1 MGTVD
6 SFYTYLQIIF
16 FFFRLHLTSFPPSKY
31 QGLEVGLNVIQK
43 MSKEYAEAK
52 KLAIGGTLFFLTY
65 VYV

>member
-1 MGTVD
+1 MGTVVPFILICKL
-6 SFYTYLQIIF
+6 S
-16 FFFRLHLTSFPPSKY
+16 FFFRLHLTSFPPPKY
-31 QGLEVGLNVIQK
+31 QGMEVGLNVIQK